1 MSTLRAVA
9 TVELRLLFY
18 GVYEMEFF
26 VSATKK
32 LGISLVAIG
41 LFAAPAIAADSAI
54 DSGDTAWILTA
65 TALVLLMTLPGL
77 ALFYAGLVQSKN
89 IVSVLMHHFAIAALM
104 STLWVIAGYSLA
116 FSGDGAWFGD
126 LANSFMSSISLDSA
140 SGTIPESVFAAFQM
154 TFAIITPA
162 LIIGAYVERMKF
174 AAILL
179 FSAIWLLAV
188 YAPVTH
194 WVWGGGIMAEW
205 GVLDFAGGIVVH
217 TTAGTAALV
226 CALVV
231 GKRRSFPTS
240 VQPPHSP
247 VLTMIGASMLWIGWF
262 GFNGGSALG
271 AGNSAGMALLVTHIA
286 AATAS
291 LVWMFIE
298 WFRFGRPSLVGI
310 VTGMVAGLATVT
322 PASGFVGVPG
332 GLILGLAGGVACYV
346 AVDLIRVRLKID
358 DSLDVFAVHGVGGI
372 LGSLLVAYL
381 ALPAFGGLGLADGVT
396 AGSQFMVQLAS
407 VAITVLWTGICSYV
421 ILKVIGA
428 VIGLR
433 VDQQDEI
440 EGLDLSQHGERGYH
454 NG

>member
-1 MSTLRAVA
+1 MQFPFSAIK
-9 TVELRLLFY
+9 RLGTGLI
-18 GVYEMEFF
+18 
-26 VSATKK
+26 AA
-32 LGISLVAIG
+32 SLVASPV
-41 LFAAPAIAADSAI
+41 FAADSAI

-104 STLWVIAGYSLA
+104 SVLWVIAGYSLA
-116 FSGDGAWFGD
+116 FSGDGAWVGD
-126 LANSFMSSISLDSA
+126 LANSFMSNITLDSA

-179 FSAIWLLAV
+179 FSAVWLLTV

-217 TTAGTAALV
+217 ATAGTAALV

-322 PASGFVGVPG
+322 PASGFIGIPG
-332 GLILGLAGGVACYV
+332 GLIIGLAGGVACYV

-407 VAITVLWTGICSYV
+407 VAITVLWTGIGSYV

>member
-1 MSTLRAVA
+1 MQFLFPAIK
-9 TVELRLLFY
+9 RLGTGLI
-18 GVYEMEFF
+18 
-26 VSATKK
+26 AA
-32 LGISLVAIG
+32 SLVASPV
-41 LFAAPAIAADSAI
+41 FAADSAI
-54 DSGDTAWILTA
+54 DSGDTAWVLTA

-104 STLWVIAGYSLA
+104 SILWVIAGYSLA
-116 FSGDGAWFGD
+116 FSGNGAWVGD
-126 LANSFMSSISLDSA
+126 IANSFMSNITLDST

-179 FSAIWLLAV
+179 FSAIWLLVV

-194 WVWGGGIMAEW
+194 WVWGGGILAEW

-217 TTAGTAALV
+217 ATAGTAALA

-231 GKRRSFPTS
+231 GKRRGFPTS

-262 GFNGGSALG
+262 GFNGGSALS

-322 PASGFVGVPG
+322 PASGFIGIPG
-332 GLILGLAGGVACYV
+332 GLILGFAGGIACYA

-396 AGSQFMVQLAS
+396 AGSQFMVQLSS
-407 VAITVLWTGICSYV
+407 VAITVLWTGIASYV

>member
-1 MSTLRAVA
+1 MQFPFSAIK
-9 TVELRLLFY
+9 RLGTGLI
-18 GVYEMEFF
+18 VSSLF
-26 VSATKK
+26 VSP
-32 LGISLVAIG
+32 V
-41 LFAAPAIAADSAI
+41 FAADSAI
-54 DSGDTAWILTA
+54 DSGDTSWILTA

-89 IVSVLMHHFAIAALM
+89 IVSVLMHHFAIASLM
-104 STLWVIAGYSLA
+104 SILWVIAGYSLA

-126 LANSFMSSISLDSA
+126 LANSFLSNITLDSA
-140 SGTIPESVFAAFQM
+140 SGTIPESVFATFQM

-162 LIIGAYVERMKF
+162 LIIGAFVERMKF

-217 TTAGTAALV
+217 ATAGTAALV

-231 GKRRSFPTS
+231 GKRRGFPTS
-240 VQPPHSP
+240 IQPPHSP
-247 VLTMIGASMLWIGWF
+247 VLTMIGASLLWLGWF
-262 GFNGGSALG
+262 GFNGGSALS

-322 PASGFVGVPG
+322 PASGFIGIPG

-358 DSLDVFAVHGVGGI
+358 DSLDVFAVHGVGGV

-381 ALPAFGGLGLADGVT
+381 ALPSFGGLGLAEGVT
-396 AGSQFMVQLAS
+396 AGSQFMVQLSS
-407 VAITVLWTGICSYV
+407 VAITVLWTGIASYV
-421 ILKVIGA
+421 ILKIIGA

>member
-1 MSTLRAVA
+1 MQFPFLAIK
-9 TVELRLLFY
+9 RLGTGLI
-18 GVYEMEFF
+18 
-26 VSATKK
+26 AA
-32 LGISLVAIG
+32 SLVASPV
-41 LFAAPAIAADSAI
+41 FAADSAI

-104 STLWVIAGYSLA
+104 SILWVIAGYSLA
-116 FSGDGAWFGD
+116 FSGDGAWVGD
-126 LANSFMSSISLDSA
+126 LANSFMSNITLDSA

-179 FSAIWLLAV
+179 FSAVWLLTV

-217 TTAGTAALV
+217 ATAGTAALI

-322 PASGFVGVPG
+322 PASGFIGVPG

-407 VAITVLWTGICSYV
+407 VAITVLWTGIASYV

>member
-1 MSTLRAVA
+1 MQFPFSAIKRLGTGLIA
-9 TVELRLLFY
+9 T
-18 GVYEMEFF
+18 
-26 VSATKK
+26 
-32 LGISLVAIG
+32 SLIASPV
-41 LFAAPAIAADSAI
+41 FAADSAI

-104 STLWVIAGYSLA
+104 SVLWVIAGYSLA
-116 FSGDGAWFGD
+116 FSGDGAWVGD
-126 LANSFMSSISLDSA
+126 LANSFMSNITLDSA

-179 FSAIWLLAV
+179 FSAIWLLTV

-217 TTAGTAALV
+217 ATAGTAALV

-231 GKRRSFPTS
+231 GKRRSFPNS

-298 WFRFGRPSLVGI
+298 WLRFGRPSLVGI

-322 PASGFVGVPG
+322 PASGFIGIPG
-332 GLILGLAGGVACYV
+332 GLIIGLAGGVACYV

-381 ALPAFGGLGLADGVT
+381 ALPVFGGLGLADGVT

-407 VAITVLWTGICSYV
+407 VAITVLWTGIGSYV

>member
-1 MSTLRAVA
+1 MQFPFLAIK
-9 TVELRLLFY
+9 RLGTGLI
-18 GVYEMEFF
+18 
-26 VSATKK
+26 AA
-32 LGISLVAIG
+32 SLVASPV
-41 LFAAPAIAADSAI
+41 FAADSAI

-104 STLWVIAGYSLA
+104 SVLWVIAGYSLA
-116 FSGDGAWFGD
+116 FSGDGAWVGD
-126 LANSFMSSISLDSA
+126 LANSFMSNITLDSA

-179 FSAIWLLAV
+179 FSAVWLLTV

-217 TTAGTAALV
+217 ATAGTAALI

-322 PASGFVGVPG
+322 PASGFIGVPG

-407 VAITVLWTGICSYV
+407 VAITVLWTGIASYV

>member
-1 MSTLRAVA
+1 MQFPFSAIK
-9 TVELRLLFY
+9 RLGTGLI
-18 GVYEMEFF
+18 
-26 VSATKK
+26 AA
-32 LGISLVAIG
+32 SLVASPV
-41 LFAAPAIAADSAI
+41 FAADSAI

-104 STLWVIAGYSLA
+104 SVLWVIAGYSLA
-116 FSGDGAWFGD
+116 FSGDGAWVGD
-126 LANSFMSSISLDSA
+126 LANSFMSNITLDSA

-179 FSAIWLLAV
+179 FSAVWLLTV

-217 TTAGTAALV
+217 ATAGTAALV

-231 GKRRSFPTS
+231 GKRRGFPTS

-322 PASGFVGVPG
+322 PASGFIGVPG

-407 VAITVLWTGICSYV
+407 VAITVLWTGIGSYV

>member
-1 MSTLRAVA
+1 MQFLFPAIK
-9 TVELRLLFY
+9 RLGTGLI
-18 GVYEMEFF
+18 
-26 VSATKK
+26 AA
-32 LGISLVAIG
+32 SLVASPV
-41 LFAAPAIAADSAI
+41 FAADSAI
-54 DSGDTAWILTA
+54 DSGDTAWVLTA

-104 STLWVIAGYSLA
+104 SILWVIAGYSLA
-116 FSGDGAWFGD
+116 FSGNGAWVGD
-126 LANSFMSSISLDSA
+126 IANSFMSNITLDSA

-179 FSAIWLLAV
+179 FSGIWLLVV

-194 WVWGGGIMAEW
+194 WVWGGGILAEW

-217 TTAGTAALV
+217 ATAGTAALA

-231 GKRRSFPTS
+231 GKRRGFPTS

-322 PASGFVGVPG
+322 PASGFIGIPG
-332 GLILGLAGGVACYV
+332 GLILGFAGGIACYA

-396 AGSQFMVQLAS
+396 AGSQFMVQLSS
-407 VAITVLWTGICSYV
+407 VAITVLWTGIASYV

>member
-1 MSTLRAVA
+1 MQFPFPAIK
-9 TVELRLLFY
+9 RLGTSLI
-18 GVYEMEFF
+18 
-26 VSATKK
+26 AA
-32 LGISLVAIG
+32 SLVASPV
-41 LFAAPAIAADSAI
+41 FAADNVI

-104 STLWVIAGYSLA
+104 SIIWVIAGYSLA

-126 LANSFMSSISLDSA
+126 LANSFMSNITLDSA

-162 LIIGAYVERMKF
+162 LIVGAYVERMKF
-174 AAILL
+174 AALLL

-188 YAPVTH
+188 YAPITH
-194 WVWGGGIMAEW
+194 WVWGGGIMAKW

-217 TTAGTAALV
+217 ATAGTAALV

-231 GKRRSFPTS
+231 GKRRGFPTS

-262 GFNGGSALG
+262 GFNGGSALS

-310 VTGMVAGLATVT
+310 VTGMVSGLATVT
-322 PASGFVGVPG
+322 PASGFIGIPG
-332 GLILGLAGGVACYV
+332 GLILGLAGGAACYV

-381 ALPAFGGLGLADGVT
+381 TLPTFGGLGLADGVT
-396 AGSQFMVQLAS
+396 AGSQFMVQLSS
-407 VAITVLWTGICSYV
+407 VAITVLWTGIGSYV

>member
-1 MSTLRAVA
+1 MQFPFSAIK
-9 TVELRLLFY
+9 RLGTGLI
-18 GVYEMEFF
+18 
-26 VSATKK
+26 AA
-32 LGISLVAIG
+32 SLVASPV
-41 LFAAPAIAADSAI
+41 FAADSAI

-104 STLWVIAGYSLA
+104 SVLWVIAGYSLA
-116 FSGDGAWFGD
+116 FSGDGAWVGD
-126 LANSFMSSISLDSA
+126 LANSFMSNITLDSA

-179 FSAIWLLAV
+179 FSAVWLLAV

-217 TTAGTAALV
+217 ATAGTAALV

-231 GKRRSFPTS
+231 GKRRGFPTS

-322 PASGFVGVPG
+322 PASGFIGVPG

-396 AGSQFMVQLAS
+396 AGSQFMVQLSS
-407 VAITVLWTGICSYV
+407 VAITVLWTGIASYV

-428 VIGLR
+428 MIGLR

>member
-1 MSTLRAVA
+1 MQFPFSAIK
-9 TVELRLLFY
+9 RLGTGLI
-18 GVYEMEFF
+18 
-26 VSATKK
+26 AA
-32 LGISLVAIG
+32 SLVASPV
-41 LFAAPAIAADSAI
+41 FAADSAI

-104 STLWVIAGYSLA
+104 SILWVIAGYSLA

-126 LANSFMSSISLDSA
+126 LANSFMSNISLDSA
-140 SGTIPESVFAAFQM
+140 SSTIPESVFAAFQM

-179 FSAIWLLAV
+179 FSAVWLLAV

-217 TTAGTAALV
+217 ATAGTAALV

-231 GKRRSFPTS
+231 GKRRGFPTS

-322 PASGFVGVPG
+322 PASGFIGVPG

-407 VAITVLWTGICSYV
+407 VAITVLWTGIGSYV

>member
-1 MSTLRAVA
+1 MQF
-9 TVELRLLFY
+9 LF
-18 GVYEMEFF
+18 
-26 VSATKK
+26 SAIKR
-32 LGISLVAIG
+32 LGIGLIAASLVTSPV
-41 LFAAPAIAADSAI
+41 FAADSAI

-89 IVSVLMHHFAIAALM
+89 IVSVLMHHFALAALM
-104 STLWVIAGYSLA
+104 SVLWVIAGYSLA
-116 FSGDGAWFGD
+116 FSGDGAWVGD
-126 LANSFMSSISLDSA
+126 LANSFMSNITLDSA
-140 SGTIPESVFAAFQM
+140 SGTIPETVFAAFQM

-162 LIIGAYVERMKF
+162 LVIGAYVERMKF

-217 TTAGTAALV
+217 ATAGTAALV

-231 GKRRSFPTS
+231 GKRRGFPTS
-240 VQPPHSP
+240 IQPPHSP

-322 PASGFVGVPG
+322 PASGFIGVPG
-332 GLILGLAGGVACYV
+332 GLIVGLAGGVACYV

-407 VAITVLWTGICSYV
+407 VAITVLWTGIGSYV